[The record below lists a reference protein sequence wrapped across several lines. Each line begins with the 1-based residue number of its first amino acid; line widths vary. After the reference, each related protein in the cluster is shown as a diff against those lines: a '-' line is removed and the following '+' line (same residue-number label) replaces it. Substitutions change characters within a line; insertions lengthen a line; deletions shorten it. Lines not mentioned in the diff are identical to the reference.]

1 MLGAAMRIIGK
12 IIATLVVLAALG
24 ATIILT
30 LLHTQYAAPMLRQAV
45 KQLTPYTLDLA
56 DVRYHIRDPWHLT
69 LLSPSLSLND
79 NQPPIS
85 ADRIS
90 LWLSPDSLTKRQWQ
104 FDSLLLDKPV
114 VPAQALNQITLPEIR
129 SQRLAISRL
138 NVSTNTMALG
148 QAELQLDNWHYRP
161 GTASPWWQQF
171 RGNFQLAADSAQWQQ
186 WETQQLL
193 LDGHYG
199 DSQWTLNG
207 FSFDWQ
213 HASVN
218 GQLNLDSDRKTLA
231 IHQLSLSGLQLQDS
245 GLTQIIRHQ
254 LEHFAS
260 EGWQATLKRVDI
272 LDSSVE
278 LPAVSL
284 NHANLSLTDWHW
296 PKSAY
301 SQQGAW
307 LSFNAESGSWQQQL
321 FTDPLI
327 DVNFMPREV
336 IINGASVNALEGY
349 WRVQGKASP
358 EGLQLENLTSKG
370 IKWFLPADWAA
381 QLSSAV
387 SPFKQITIKSLD
399 IGYAQLTAAESDTRW
414 FINGLNA
421 SGSGIELRTQPY
433 FSLWQGNVA
442 ATARQASLN
451 TIDLFE
457 PLVEMSSEKGQW
469 RLEQAFLPFK
479 DGLLEANG
487 LLDLGKE
494 GQPWQAALQGD
505 SLPAEILSQWLSISW
520 PASGRIDMTAAI
532 EGLGQNYT
540 SLAHSLNGELRA
552 TFRDS
557 SVELGGEALFNA
569 WQQTSSSD
577 RPTAINAE
585 VDKATPLAIT
595 PLKITSDRG
604 RMTISPLSITGK
616 EIDVLFKGQWDLATP
631 SGQQLELEAKIGCQ
645 RLTKRWQEGQQTVS
659 GSLCDGS
666 SI

>member
-12 IIATLVVLAALG
+12 IIATLAVLAALG

-30 LLHTQYAAPMLRQAV
+30 LLHTQYAATMIRQAV
-45 KQLTPYTLDLA
+45 NQLTPHTLDLA
-56 DVRYHIRDPWHLT
+56 DVRYHIREPWHLT
-69 LLSPSLSLND
+69 LLSPSLSINGS
-79 NQPPIS
+79 QPPIS

-90 LWLSPDSLTKRQWQ
+90 LWLNTESLTQLQWR
-104 FDSLLLDKPV
+104 FDSLLIDSPV
-114 VPAQALNQITLPEIR
+114 VPPQALTNTKLPELY
-129 SQRLAISRL
+129 SHRLAISRL
-138 NVSTNTMALG
+138 NVSTNTVALG

-161 GTASPWWQQF
+161 GTTTPWWQQF
-171 RGNFQLAADSAQWQQ
+171 RGSFQLAADSAQWQQ

-193 LDGHYG
+193 LDGHYD

-218 GQLNLDSDRKTLA
+218 GQLDLDSDNKTLA

-245 GLTQIIRHQ
+245 GLMQIIQHQ
-254 LEHFAS
+254 LENWAS
-260 EGWQATLKRVDI
+260 EQWQATLKRVDI
-272 LDSSVE
+272 LDSSIE

-284 NHANLSLTDWHW
+284 NHANLSLTGWQW
-296 PKSAY
+296 PRTAY
-301 SQQGAW
+301 LQQDAW

-321 FTDPLI
+321 FTDPLL
-327 DVNFMPREV
+327 DVNFRPHEV

-349 WRVQGKASP
+349 WRVEGKASP
-358 EGLQLENLTSKG
+358 GALQLDNFTSKG
-370 IKWFLPADWAA
+370 IKWFLPADWANL
-381 QLSSAV
+381 LSLAL
-387 SPFKQITIKSLD
+387 SPFKQISIQSLD
-399 IGYAQLTAAESDTRW
+399 IGYAQLTAADSEIPW
-414 FINGLNA
+414 YINGLNA
-421 SGSGIELRTQPY
+421 SGKNIELRTQPY

-451 TIDLFE
+451 TVDLFE
-457 PLVEMSSEKGQW
+457 PLVEMSSDNGQW
-469 RLEQAFLPFK
+469 QLEQAFLPFK
-479 DGLLEANG
+479 DGLLEATG
-487 LLDLGKE
+487 QIDLGQE
-494 GQPWQAALQGD
+494 GLPWQVALQGD
-505 SLPAEILSQWLSISW
+505 SLPAHILPRWLSVPW
-520 PASGRIDMTAAI
+520 PASGHIDMTAALQ
-532 EGLGQNYT
+532 GLGQNYA
-540 SLAHSLNGELRA
+540 SLSHSLNGELRA
-552 TFRDS
+552 AFRDS
-557 SVELGGEALFNA
+557 AVELGGEVLFNA
-569 WQQTSSSD
+569 WQQASSSD
-577 RPTAINAE
+577 IPAATKAE